1 MKAVIYLS
9 VFLWGL
15 EHMVS
20 ASNKNFRAIWSF
32 YYFFCVTCSDYVHCI
47 RNNLAAIRNGSCA
60 YYNLRFEYCQL
71 F

>member
-32 YYFFCVTCSDYVHCI
+32 YYFFVLLVLIMFTASEI
-47 RNNLAAIRNGSCA
+47 I
-60 YYNLRFEYCQL
+60 
-71 F
+71 